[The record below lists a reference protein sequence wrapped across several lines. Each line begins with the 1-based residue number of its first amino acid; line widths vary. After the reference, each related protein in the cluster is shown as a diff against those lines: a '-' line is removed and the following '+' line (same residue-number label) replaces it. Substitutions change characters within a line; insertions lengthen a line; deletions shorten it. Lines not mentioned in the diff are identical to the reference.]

1 MQTVINQY
9 LHIKGFQ
16 ANPFATTNAE
26 QETDRLPSFF
36 VRLPWFDWL
45 VGEPQHPESL
55 IVFAPRG
62 YGKTSHRLEVAR
74 IAGDPKRE
82 HRALAVIFDDVHS
95 LLHQGIEQVSL
106 ENTYLPF
113 LRRKTLQALK
123 EQIEK
128 QRTSLNVQQPDPETL
143 ARLHAL
149 LRLYAP
155 RRPFNIPADE
165 HDIAALMQEYR
176 DTTLT
181 PREWL
186 HEELSVLATRA
197 GFASIYV
204 LIDGLDEASETRD
217 HPNVMLKLLDPLV
230 SAPGLLQGCGFAF
243 KFFLPDVLE
252 GPMREHDIGRLDR
265 IPNRSFAWDANELSR
280 LLALRLQTFSREEG
294 SMVSR
299 INSFQDVCE
308 ADFDVD
314 ACMVEAACCS
324 PRRLI
329 DVARKI
335 VEKHCEQHGAADRQI
350 GEDTIITVLEEFSRS
365 LPVMSSLTE
374 HANNSSLPLHTN
386 QACDIQPDAPP
397 ALFLDPHGDVW
408 LGEERLDTNLPK
420 LLRKLLHHL
429 WENRERM
436 VPYDELLDILYG
448 DDIEGRADPWASC
461 DKLVQ
466 RLRKKIEPNKPASSS
481 TYIEM
486 LSGEGYVLRNVRTN
500 TPDT

>member
-1 MQTVINQY
+1 MQTIINQY

-26 QETDRLPSFF
+26 QEVDRLPSFF

-74 IAGDPKRE
+74 IASDPQRE

-95 LLHQGIEQVSL
+95 LLHQGTDQVSL

-123 EQIEK
+123 EQLEK
-128 QRTSLNVQQPDPETL
+128 QRTYLNVPQPDPETL

-155 RRPFNIPADE
+155 RRPFSIPADE
-165 HDIAALMQEYR
+165 HDIATLMQEYR
-176 DTTLT
+176 NTTLS

-186 HEELSVLATRA
+186 REELSVLAARA
-197 GFASIYV
+197 GFASVYV
-204 LIDGLDEASETRD
+204 LIDGLDEASDTRE
-217 HPNVMLKLLDPLV
+217 HPDIMLKLLDPLV

-243 KFFLPDVLE
+243 KFFLPDTLE
-252 GPMREHDIGRLDR
+252 QPMHEHNIGRLDR
-265 IPNRSFAWDANELSR
+265 IPHRSFAWDANELMR
-280 LLALRLQTFSREEG
+280 LFALRLQTFSREEG

-308 ADFDVD
+308 ATFDVD
-314 ACMVEAACCS
+314 ASMVQAACCS

-329 DVARKI
+329 DVARDI
-335 VEKHCEQHGAADRQI
+335 VEKHCERHGAADKQI
-350 GEDTIITVLEEFSRS
+350 GEETIISVLDMFLPACLLLAASPNRS
-365 LPVMSSLTE
+365 TSTRAANCPIRIFHVASSQMLP
-374 HANNSSLPLHTN
+374 P
-386 QACDIQPDAPP
+386 
-397 ALFLDPHGDVW
+397 
-408 LGEERLDTNLPK
+408 R
-420 LLRKLLHHL
+420 
-429 WENRERM
+429 
-436 VPYDELLDILYG
+436 
-448 DDIEGRADPWASC
+448 
-461 DKLVQ
+461 
-466 RLRKKIEPNKPASSS
+466 SSS
-481 TYIEM
+481 THTAMY
-486 LSGEGYVLRNVRTN
+486 G
-500 TPDT
+500 